1 MTVLSNG
8 LGRGPLL
15 AYASPT
21 FCLMFLVG
29 PAQSVIQGIYTQHFG
44 VKLVELAS
52 IILICRV
59 FDAFTDPA
67 IGFLSDRTRGRLP
80 GGRKALVVLGSILSI
95 VAVHFLFIPQ
105 GAVSANYFFLW
116 FMLCYLGW
124 TIIEIP
130 HLSWGS
136 ELSHDYKDHSTIF
149 TYRAFFYYLG
159 YVAFLALPF
168 LPIFEQEGYTPDTL
182 VAAFWIVAVLFP
194 ITVFGA
200 AKFCPQG
207 ENLADRGGAGVLH
220 AFRAIVWNKP
230 LRIFTLTFVAIG
242 LGIGMQTG
250 VAFLYITSFLGL
262 AKEAP
267 IIFVVSFPF
276 AILGLPIW
284 LRISEGIGK
293 HYGMT
298 AGTLLTS
305 GAFLCLAMMRPGE
318 DIFWWFFALNAF
330 IHLVQSSWIS
340 IGPSMLGDIIDY
352 DRSITGK
359 DNSATYYAF
368 FTFIRK
374 TFEGVGGGIGLYI
387 AAYYGFE
394 PSALVIS
401 EDVIFGM
408 QLVMGYL
415 PALIFLVAAAASFKS
430 PITAARH
437 REILAAMERRSKV
450 ETSPPPRGA
459 DTATSPAG

>member
-1 MTVLSNG
+1 
-8 LGRGPLL
+8 
-15 AYASPT
+15 
-21 FCLMFLVG
+21 MFLVG

-44 VKLVELAS
+44 VKLAELAS

-67 IGFLSDRTRGRLP
+67 IGFLSDRTRARLP
-80 GGRKALVVLGSILSI
+80 GGRKALVVFGSIVSI
-95 VAVHFLFIPQ
+95 VAVYFLFIPR
-105 GAVSANYFFLW
+105 GAGTANYFFVW
-116 FMLCYLGW
+116 FLLCYLGW

-136 ELSHDYKDHSTIF
+136 ELSHDYEDHSTIF

-168 LPIFEQEGYTPDTL
+168 LPIFEEEGYTPDTL

-200 AKFCPQG
+200 TKFCPQG
-207 ENLADRGGAGVLH
+207 ENLAAQGGAGVLH
-220 AFRAIVWNKP
+220 AFRAIRWNKP
-230 LRIFTLTFVAIG
+230 LRIFALAFMAIG

-284 LRISEGIGK
+284 LKISKSVGK

-298 AGTLLTS
+298 AGTLLTA
-305 GAFLCLAMMRPGE
+305 GAFLCLAVMRPGE
-318 DIFWWFFALNAF
+318 GIFWYFFALNAF
-330 IHLVQSSWIS
+330 IHLMQSSWIS

-352 DRSITGK
+352 DQSVTGK

-374 TFEGVGGGIGLYI
+374 TFEGIGGGIGLYI

-394 PSALVIS
+394 PSALVIN

-415 PALIFLVAAAASFKS
+415 PALIFLVAAVASFKS
-430 PITAARH
+430 PITAIRH
-437 REILAAMERRSKV
+437 REILAAIKRQGKGEMRL
-450 ETSPPPRGA
+450 SPGHPNAGA
-459 DTATSPAG
+459 AAAE